1 LGDRQQEPE
10 VPEPA
15 IAIERIGIDFD
26 RLERSLGLRAE
37 RIGPGRFRIHGGAHS
52 HWVDLYTADLP
63 RCDCADHLWRERIC
77 KHILA
82 ALLREG
88 DERVLAALQGLV
100 AALRSRPLAA

>member
-1 LGDRQQEPE
+1 M
-10 VPEPA
+10 PEPA
-15 IAIERIGIDFD
+15 MDIERVGIDLD
-26 RLERSLGLRAE
+26 RLERSLGLQAQRV
-37 RIGPGRFRIHGGAHS
+37 GPGRFRIDGGEHT

-88 DERVLAALQGLV
+88 DEQVLGALRRLV
-100 AALRSRPLAA
+100 VALRSRPLAA

>member
-1 LGDRQQEPE
+1 LGIIKKEPR

-15 IAIERIGIDFD
+15 MNIERVGIDLD
-26 RLERSLGLRAE
+26 RLERSLNLHALRT
-37 RIGPGRFRIHGGAHS
+37 GPGRFRIDGGAHA
-52 HWVDLYTADLP
+52 HWVDLYTTDLP

-88 DERVLAALQGLV
+88 DEHVLSALQQLV
-100 AALRSRPLAA
+100 TALRTRPLAA